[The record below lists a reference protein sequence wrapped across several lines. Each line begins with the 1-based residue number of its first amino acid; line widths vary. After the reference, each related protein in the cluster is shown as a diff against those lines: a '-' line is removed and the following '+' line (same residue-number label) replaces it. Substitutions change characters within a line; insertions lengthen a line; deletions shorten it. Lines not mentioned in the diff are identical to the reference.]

1 MASNADAATGAVQ
14 MVTEVQGKILKITA
28 DITGDLSKD
37 VLKLLFLVISNN
49 NKSNAQ
55 KELLR
60 LMNSDEGVKTITIKN
75 EGLWQFDELA
85 KAEKLDYRSVGN
97 IENGTVMISFK
108 LSDIDKVNRILEKMP
123 ATVKLDRE
131 SIMKSL
137 MIEEQDRTEAQ
148 KEAMGMNEP
157 GGLNAL
163 SEDITVGEGRSAE
176 VPEALAAKQKELM
189 SGERQTE
196 NFTIPTSSQ
205 AREDQFSSISSET
218 STLKE
223 EPEMRMIQPQELFST
238 GRTSVMIEL
247 NGLSD
252 THDMANNDILLGDT
266 SAEIDVSESVGMER

>member
-14 MVTEVQGKILKITA
+14 MVTEVQAKILKITA

-205 AREDQFSSISSET
+205 AREAQLSSISSET